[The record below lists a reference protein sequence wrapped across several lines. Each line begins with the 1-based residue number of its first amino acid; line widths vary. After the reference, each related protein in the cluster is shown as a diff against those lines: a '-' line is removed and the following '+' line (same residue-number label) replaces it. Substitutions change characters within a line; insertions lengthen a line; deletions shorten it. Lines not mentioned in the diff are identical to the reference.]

1 MPKRSETAGE
11 RLAQGPLLEFV
22 GYHVR
27 LAQLA
32 VYADFMRGQ
41 PEPNLTPGQL
51 AILIL
56 VHENPGTSQRVL
68 AERIGVDKS
77 TLTVIL
83 DRLADRKLL
92 RRVRSKEDRR
102 ANVLELTAAGT
113 RHMRRMIAF
122 VRRHERRTFKNL
134 SATEQRELL
143 RLLGKVRGVG

>member
-1 MPKRSETAGE
+1 MPKKTETGGPQ
-11 RLAQGPLLEFV
+11 LVQGPLLEFV

-27 LAQLA
+27 LAQLFI
-32 VYADFMRGQ
+32 YADFMRDQ
-41 PEPNLTPGQL
+41 PDPALTPGQL

-56 VHENPGTSQRVL
+56 VHENPGLSQRVL

-77 TLTVIL
+77 TLTVTL
-83 DRLADRKLL
+83 DRLAERKLL
-92 RRVRSKEDRR
+92 RRVRSKQDRR

-122 VRRHERRTFKNL
+122 VRRHERRTFDNL
-134 SATEQRELL
+134 SAAEQRELV